1 MDRVLQ
7 FIILSVC
14 ILFTIYIIKMI
25 NKEKLE
31 LKYALTWLFSS
42 LGLIIIAVFPQI
54 LDWVSVIL
62 HILSPV
68 NALFLIVIFFLLVLI
83 FTLTVA
89 ISKSKKQIIAI
100 SQEVGILKE
109 KIERG
114 ENN

>member
-7 FIILSVC
+7 SIILSVC
-14 ILFTIYIIKMI
+14 IVFTVYIIKMI

-31 LKYALTWLFSS
+31 LKYALTWLFTSF
-42 LGLIIIAVFPQI
+42 GLIIVGIFPKLLNGIATV
-54 LDWVSVIL
+54 L

-68 NALFLIVIFFLLVLI
+68 NALFLIIIFFLLVII

-89 ISKSKKQIIAI
+89 LSKSKKQIIAI

-109 KIERG
+109 KIEGG
-114 ENN
+114 EQN

>member
-54 LDWVSVIL
+54 LDNSNITRSWYI
-62 HILSPV
+62 
-68 NALFLIVIFFLLVLI
+68 
-83 FTLTVA
+83 
-89 ISKSKKQIIAI
+89 KRKD
-100 SQEVGILKE
+100 
-109 KIERG
+109 
-114 ENN
+114 

>member
-42 LGLIIIAVFPQI
+42 
-54 LDWVSVIL
+54 
-62 HILSPV
+62 
-68 NALFLIVIFFLLVLI
+68 
-83 FTLTVA
+83 
-89 ISKSKKQIIAI
+89 
-100 SQEVGILKE
+100 
-109 KIERG
+109 
-114 ENN
+114 

>member
-7 FIILSVC
+7 CIILSVC
-14 ILFTIYIIKMI
+14 VLFTIYIINMI
-25 NKEKLE
+25 NKENLE

-42 LGLIIIAVFPQI
+42 FGLIIIAIFPQI
-54 LDWVSVIL
+54 LEWISIIL

-68 NALFLIVIFFLLVLI
+68 NALFLIMIFFLLVII
-83 FTLTVA
+83 FTLTIA
-89 ISKSKKQIIAI
+89 LSKCKKQIISI

>member
-42 LGLIIIAVFPQI
+42 LGLIIIAVLPQI

-68 NALFLIVIFFLLVLI
+68 NALFLIVIFFLLVII

>member
-7 FIILSVC
+7 CIILSVC
-14 ILFTIYIIKMI
+14 VLFTIYIISMI

-42 LGLIIIAVFPQI
+42 FGLIIIAIFPQI
-54 LDWVSVIL
+54 LEWISIIL

-68 NALFLIVIFFLLVLI
+68 NALFLIMIFFLLVII
-83 FTLTVA
+83 FTLTIA
-89 ISKSKKQIIAI
+89 LSKCKKQIIAI

-109 KIERG
+109 KIEGG

>member
-1 MDRVLQ
+1 MDRILQ

-14 ILFTIYIIKMI
+14 FLFNIYIIGMI

-42 LGLIIIAVFPQI
+42 LILIIIAMFPPI
-54 LDWVSVIL
+54 LDWISTIL

-68 NALFLIVIFFLLVLI
+68 NALFLIMIFFLLVII
-83 FTLTVA
+83 FTLTIA
-89 ISKSKKQIIAI
+89 LSKSKKQIIAI